1 MDKCSE
7 TLKTQILTAD
17 CSSYILQTGYETG
30 YKYVFIIFN
39 VFYVL
44 ISINWF
50 IAETSDIFKY
60 PEVNS
65 FCYCFFLF
73 LKRKISRMNIMVA
86 PAPISISTISVVIS
100 QPSVCGDIE
109 SGIMEECIVC
119 YENKKI
125 TEFIDI
131 TCNHKLCKICNSR
144 LETRKCPMCRRNI

>member
-7 TLKTQILTAD
+7 TLETQILTAE
-17 CSSYILQTGYETG
+17 CSLYILQTGYETG

-39 VFYVL
+39 AFYVL
-44 ISINWF
+44 VSLYWF
-50 IAETSDIFKY
+50 IGETTNIFRY

-73 LKRKISRMNIMVA
+73 VKKISRRNIVVA
-86 PAPISISTISVVIS
+86 QVPISISTISVVIS
-100 QPSVCGDIE
+100 QPSVSGNIE
-109 SGIMEECIVC
+109 CEIMEECIVC

-131 TCNHKLCKICNSR
+131 SCGHKLCKICNSK
-144 LETRKCPMCRRNI
+144 LEIRKCPMCRKNI